1 MEENVILEKR
11 EKAVSYNEK
20 TKEIYFHKFI
30 FKLEE
35 IYEVVKI
42 VEQKEKESING

>member
-1 MEENVILEKR
+1 MEEKVILEKR
-11 EKAVSYNEK
+11 EKAVSYNPNK
-20 TKEIYFHKFI
+20 KEIYFHKYT

-35 IYEVVKI
+35 LYEVVKI